1 MRKKCLEMV
10 YKLAKKNK
18 KVIFIGSDLGAGVL
32 SNLQKELPNQF
43 FMEGISEQYIT
54 GMTVGLSKIGFVPY
68 FNTIATFITR
78 RNFEQNFIGLGLHNS
93 NVRLIGNG
101 GGFVYAPLGPTH
113 LAIEDISIM
122 NSIPNMSIICPS
134 DANEM
139 ENLMRETV
147 EWKGPIYIRL
157 AKGGD
162 EIISKDIKNIR
173 IGKAITYSSTG
184 SVLLIG
190 TGITTKFAIDA
201 KNQLKKEFDC
211 GVIHFN
217 TISPFDENAILEYV
231 RKNNTKLIITIEEHI
246 LSGGLSSLVS
256 AIILKKDLNI
266 KFRSIG
272 IPKKKFIENY
282 GSQSELLDHYLINT
296 KGIVK
301 KIKENI

>member
-1 MRKKCLEMV
+1 MRKKCLDMV
-10 YKLAKKNK
+10 YELAKKNK

-54 GMTVGLSKIGFVPY
+54 GMTVGLSKLGFIPY

-139 ENLMRETV
+139 EHLMKETLI
-147 EWKGPIYIRL
+147 WKGPIYIRL
-157 AKGGD
+157 ARGGD
-162 EIISKDIKNIR
+162 EIISNKIKNFK
-173 IGKAITYSSTG
+173 IGKAITYSSKG

-190 TGITTKFAIDA
+190 TGITTKFALEA
-201 KNQLKKEFDC
+201 KKKLKNELSC
-211 GVIHFN
+211 GVIHYN
-217 TISPFDENAILEYV
+217 TIAPFDELALLKYLKRN
-231 RKNNTKLIITIEEHI
+231 KTKLIVSIEEHV
-246 LSGGLSSLVS
+246 LAGGLSTLVS
-256 AIILKKDLNI
+256 ELILKNDLDI

-272 IPKKKFIENY
+272 IPKKHFVENY
-282 GSQSELLDHYLINT
+282 GSQLELLNHYSINSD
-296 KGIVK
+296 GLVK
-301 KIKENI
+301 KIRENL

>member
-54 GMTVGLSKIGFVPY
+54 GMTVGLSKIGFIPY

-139 ENLMRETV
+139 ENLMRETLK
-147 EWKGPIYIRL
+147 WKGPIYIRL

-162 EIISKDIKNIR
+162 EIISKDIKNFR
-173 IGKAITYSSTG
+173 IGKAITYSKTG

-201 KNQLKKEFDC
+201 KKQLKKELDC

-217 TISPFDENAILEYV
+217 TISPFDEKAILEYI
-231 RKNNTKLIITIEEHI
+231 KNNDTKLIITIEEHI

-272 IPKKKFIENY
+272 IPNKKFIEKY
-282 GSQSELLDHYLINT
+282 GSQSELLNHYLINT
-296 KGIVK
+296 KGIIK